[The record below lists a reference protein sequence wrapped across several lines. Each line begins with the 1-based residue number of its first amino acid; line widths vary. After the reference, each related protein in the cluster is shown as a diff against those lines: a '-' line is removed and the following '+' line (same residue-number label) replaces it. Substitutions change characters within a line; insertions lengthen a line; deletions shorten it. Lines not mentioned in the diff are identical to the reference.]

1 MVTGFDWRFL
11 QDMDYKF
18 RRLNSWRGTVDADYD
33 VNNGARAAQPAHDEH
48 AQADVDEELQ
58 QEINSMSSTW
68 RLRTWRLKMILK
80 QLLRF
85 KMYLRFRLI

>member
-1 MVTGFDWRFL
+1 MSKRLCSEMVTGFDWRFL

-48 AQADVDEELQ
+48 AQADVDEELPAGDQ
-58 QEINSMSSTW
+58 QHVEHMEVENMEIEDDP
-68 RLRTWRLKMILK
+68 
-80 QLLRF
+80 
-85 KMYLRFRLI
+85 